1 LKLVSEKVWYH
12 DSAYLYVQVDTW
24 WQTETGGAAISP
36 RPSEVGE
43 KIIPGRPM
51 KPFFGINAV
60 LLDDKVNVFFQ
71 IYFVQVCFII
81 VYGLIILLAR

>member
-1 LKLVSEKVWYH
+1 VWYH
-12 DSAYLYVQVDTW
+12 DSAYFYAQVDTW

-60 LLDDKVNVFFQ
+60 LLDDKVIVFFKS
-71 IYFVQVCFII
+71 ISTKFV
-81 VYGLIILLAR
+81 LS